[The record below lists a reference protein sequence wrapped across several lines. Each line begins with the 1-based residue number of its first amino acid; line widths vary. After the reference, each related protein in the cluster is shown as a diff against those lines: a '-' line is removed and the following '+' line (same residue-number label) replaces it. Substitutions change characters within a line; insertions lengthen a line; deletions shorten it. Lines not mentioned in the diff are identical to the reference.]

1 VGEAYW
7 GQAGPR
13 NNDWRP
19 PCKHPAECRL
29 QIRRLTFIDEPLRA
43 LLVAFRPFSQF
54 FDGFRID
61 FLAFWL
67 NRPARTRFHT
77 PFRLR
82 GLGVQRETSYQ
93 PLGRSDEGRMSSLIS
108 EETVA
113 FVSGVAA
120 EARRVETPCGNG
132 HMVWH
137 LWGDGPPLAL
147 LHGGYGSWTHW
158 IRNVIPLSRA
168 FSVAAPDLPGLGE
181 SATPPEPHTAEGL
194 ARIVVEGLDIVFRG
208 QDRLHIAGFSFGGVL
223 GGHVAAQLGDRVG
236 AFTIV
241 GSNGLGLVRQP
252 TALQRLAEDAA
263 EADAF
268 AVARHNLAAL
278 MIADPGKIDELAVYI
293 QAQNAPRGRV
303 KSRRFSRADTLARAL
318 PLIKARIDGIWGE
331 RDATAYPHLDDR
343 ARALRHIQPD
353 ARFEVIPGAG
363 HWVQYE
369 AADRFNPLLA
379 NIAARG
385 RIR

>member
-1 VGEAYW
+1 
-7 GQAGPR
+7 
-13 NNDWRP
+13 
-19 PCKHPAECRL
+19 
-29 QIRRLTFIDEPLRA
+29 
-43 LLVAFRPFSQF
+43 
-54 FDGFRID
+54 
-61 FLAFWL
+61 
-67 NRPARTRFHT
+67 
-77 PFRLR
+77 
-82 GLGVQRETSYQ
+82 
-93 PLGRSDEGRMSSLIS
+93 MSSLVS
-108 EETVA
+108 ENTVA
-113 FVSGVAA
+113 FVKGVAA
-120 EARRVETPCGNG
+120 EARRVETPCGDG

-158 IRNVIPLSRA
+158 IRNVVPLSRT
-168 FSVAAPDLPGLGE
+168 FTVAAPDLPGLGE

-194 ARIVVEGLDIVFRG
+194 ASIVVEGLELVFPELTG
-208 QDRLHIAGFSFGGVL
+208 LHIVGFSFGGVL
-223 GGHVAAQLGDRVG
+223 GGHVAAQLGDRVR

-252 TALQRLAEDAA
+252 TELRRQLEGAPEA
-263 EADAF
+263 EAL

-278 MIADPGKIDELAVYI
+278 MIADRGRIDELAVYI

-343 ARALRHIQPD
+343 ARTLRRVQPG
-353 ARFEVIPGAG
+353 ARFEVISGAG

-379 NIAARG
+379 DIAGYGSTARG
-385 RIR
+385 D